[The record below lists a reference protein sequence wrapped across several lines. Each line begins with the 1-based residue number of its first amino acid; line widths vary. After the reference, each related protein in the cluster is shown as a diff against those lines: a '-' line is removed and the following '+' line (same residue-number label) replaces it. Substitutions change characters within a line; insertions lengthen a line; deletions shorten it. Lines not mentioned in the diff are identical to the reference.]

1 MEFHEK
7 LQALRKQKGITQEEL
22 AQNLFVSRTAVS
34 RWESGRGYP
43 SIDSL
48 KAMAQFFSVTLDELL
63 SGQEMLHAAQKD
75 LHQQKKDFRTGI
87 FGLLDMGTAAL
98 FALPLFGQTEN
109 GQIRSVCLLR
119 LTAAAPYM
127 RLLYIAV
134 IGALVLWGLLTV
146 AGKEWPREKWKVVV
160 SLFLHGTGVLLFIA
174 GSQPYAAAYLFVL
187 LAIKVLLAGRGRHE
201 TCRGCDGKFLA

>member
-119 LTAAAPYM
+119 LTD
-127 RLLYIAV
+127 R
-134 IGALVLWGLLTV
+134 
-146 AGKEWPREKWKVVV
+146 KSVV
-160 SLFLHGTGVLLFIA
+160 
-174 GSQPYAAAYLFVL
+174 
-187 LAIKVLLAGRGRHE
+187 
-201 TCRGCDGKFLA
+201 

>member
-187 LAIKVLLAGRGRHE
+187 LAIKVLLARRGRHE